1 MPLSDGVTPQSEQRR
16 VPTAKDFPATGPFS
30 LAAAGP
36 RFAARAVDLCIV
48 GLPALIVLAFIMKVD
63 NGVLHLD
70 VPLWLGLATFA
81 FGSLYEALFVGT
93 LGRTPGKAL
102 FGLRVVR
109 LVDGGRPDPERSLL
123 RGMIPW
129 SFVAVPLGVFAVPA
143 MLAVY
148 GWVSGELHR
157 SISDHAAGTI
167 VITTK

>member
-48 GLPALIVLAFIMKVD
+48 GLPALVVIAFIMKVD
-63 NGVLHLD
+63 NGALHLD
-70 VPLWLGLATFA
+70 VPLWLGPATFA

-109 LVDGGRPDPERSLL
+109 LVDGGRPVPERSLL

-129 SFVAVPLGVFAVPA
+129 SCVALPLGAFAVPA

-167 VITTK
+167 VISTR